1 MRKYFKLF
9 LFSFIMLLLPCIV
22 NASTFNY
29 TDKVYD
35 IVGEAESTKP
45 TVYLFYSSSC
55 VHCKAE
61 NAFLD
66 DLENQYGDTIDIKRY
81 EVTQNET
88 NSNYLKLVK
97 DRIGSTSSGVP
108 FTVIGDKYYVG
119 YSNTI
124 GSTMKNT
131 IDSYIESMKE
141 HTSNNDDNNKADD
154 DVEKSSNEKS
164 NINLPLLGD
173 VDAKQVSLPLVAVIL
188 GTIDGFNPC
197 AMWILLFLINMLFA
211 MKDRKKMWL
220 LGIIFLFTSAFV
232 YFMAMLGLSV
242 VIGMT
247 AVVWVRTLIALV
259 AIIGGIVN
267 LNSYLKTP
275 KDGCHIVDEKKRKK
289 YFTKIKKFTSEQ
301 NLFLAIIGVIAL
313 AASVNLV
320 ELACSAG
327 FPTIFVSMLELNGIS
342 GIGSILYLLLYIVFF
357 LIDDI
362 VIFVIA
368 MTTLKISGITTK
380 YNRMSHL
387 IGGIIMVIIGL
398 LLIFK
403 PEWIMLNF

>member
-1 MRKYFKLF
+1 MGKYLKLF
-9 LFSFIMLLLPCIV
+9 LFSFIMILIPCV
-22 NASTFNY
+22 ANAATFNY
-29 TDKVYD
+29 TDQVYD
-35 IVGEAESTKP
+35 IVGEAESTKV

-66 DLENQYGDTIDIKRY
+66 DLEDQYGDTIDIKRY
-81 EVTQNET
+81 EVTQNAT
-88 NSNYLKLVK
+88 NNNYLKLVK
-97 DRIGSTSSGVP
+97 ERVGSTSSGVP
-108 FTVIGDKYYVG
+108 FTVIGEKYYIG

-124 GSTMKNT
+124 GSTMENT
-131 IDSYIESMKE
+131 IDSYLESMNGQ
-141 HTSNNDDNNKADD
+141 TPGDDSNDSDD
-154 DVEKSSNEKS
+154 DSGDVVNEDKN
-164 NINLPLLGD
+164 NIDLPLLGE

-197 AMWILLFLINMLFA
+197 AMWILLFLINMLFN

-220 LGIIFLFTSAFV
+220 LGLIFLFTSAFV
-232 YFMAMLGLSV
+232 YFLAMLGLSV

-259 AIIGGIVN
+259 AIAGGIIN

-275 KDGCHIVDEKKRKK
+275 KDGCHVVDEKKRKK
-289 YFTKIKKFTSEQ
+289 YFTKIKKFTNEQ

-327 FPTIFVSMLELNGIS
+327 FPTIFISMLDLNGIS
-342 GIGSILYLLLYIVFF
+342 GIGSILYILLYIVFF

-368 MTTLKISGITTK
+368 MTTLKVSGITTK
-380 YNRMSHL
+380 YNRLSHL

-398 LLIFK
+398 LLILK

>member
-1 MRKYFKLF
+1 MLKHFKLF
-9 LFSFIMLLLPCIV
+9 FFSLVMILLPCVV
-22 NASTFNY
+22 NASSFNY
-29 TDKVYD
+29 TDQVYD
-35 IVGEAESTKP
+35 IVGETESTKV
-45 TVYLFYSSSC
+45 TVYFFYSSSC

-66 DLENQYGDTIDIKRY
+66 ELEDQYGDTIDIKRY
-81 EVTQNET
+81 EVTKSET
-88 NSNYLKLVK
+88 NSNYMSLVK
-97 DRIGSTSSGVP
+97 ERVGSNSAGVP
-108 FTVIGDKYYVG
+108 FTVIGEKYYNG

-131 IDSYIESMKE
+131 IDSYIESMNDE
-141 HTSNNDDNNKADD
+141 VTDDESNDDTEEVVD
-154 DVEKSSNEKS
+154 EEKS
-164 NINLPLLGD
+164 NIDLPLLGE

-232 YFMAMLGLSV
+232 YFLAMLGLSV

-275 KDGCHIVDEKKRKK
+275 KDGCHVVDEKKRKK
-289 YFTKIKKFTSEQ
+289 YFTRIKKFTNEQ
-301 NLFLAIIGVIAL
+301 NLFLAILGVIAL

-327 FPTIFVSMLELNGIS
+327 FPTIFISMLELNGIS
-342 GIGSILYLLLYIVFF
+342 GISSILYILLYIIFF

>member
-1 MRKYFKLF
+1 MKKHFKLF
-9 LFSFIMLLLPCIV
+9 FFSLIMVLLPCIV
-22 NASTFNY
+22 NASSFNY
-29 TDKVYD
+29 KDQVYD
-35 IVGEAESTKP
+35 IVGDAESTKV

-66 DLENQYGDTIDIKRY
+66 DLQEQYGDTIDIKKY

-88 NSNYLKLVK
+88 NNNYLKLVK
-97 DRIGSTSSGVP
+97 ERVDSTSSGVP
-108 FTVIGDKYYVG
+108 FTVIGEKYYVG

-131 IDSYIESMKE
+131 IDSYIESMKGQV
-141 HTSNNDDNNKADD
+141 SDD
-154 DVEKSSNEKS
+154 DSDKEEDETVTDEKN
-164 NINLPLLGD
+164 NIDLPLLGE

-232 YFMAMLGLSV
+232 YFLAMLGLSV

-247 AVVWVRTLIALV
+247 AVAWVRTVIALV

-275 KDGCHIVDEKKRKK
+275 KDGCHVVDEKKRKK
-289 YFTKIKKFTSEQ
+289 YFTRIKRFTNEQ

-327 FPTIFVSMLELNGIS
+327 FPTIFISMLELNGIS
-342 GIGSILYLLLYIVFF
+342 GMGSILYILLYIIFF

>member
-1 MRKYFKLF
+1 MGKYLKLF
-9 LFSFIMLLLPCIV
+9 LFSFIMILIPCIA

-29 TDKVYD
+29 TDQVYD
-35 IVGEAESTKP
+35 IVGETESTKV

-66 DLENQYGDTIDIKRY
+66 DLQEQYGDTIDIKRY
-81 EVTQNET
+81 EVTQNAT
-88 NSNYLKLVK
+88 NNNYLKLVK
-97 DRIGSTSSGVP
+97 ERVGSTSSGVP
-108 FTVIGDKYYVG
+108 FTVIGEKYYIG

-124 GSTMKNT
+124 GSTMENT
-131 IDSYIESMKE
+131 INSYIESMNGQ
-141 HTSNNDDNNKADD
+141 TPDNDSDDSDD
-154 DVEKSSNEKS
+154 DSGDVVNEDKD
-164 NINLPLLGD
+164 NIDLPLLGE
-173 VDAKQVSLPLVAVIL
+173 VNAKQVSLPLVAVIL

-197 AMWILLFLINMLFA
+197 AMWILLFLINMLFN

-220 LGIIFLFTSAFV
+220 LGLIFLFTSAFV
-232 YFMAMLGLSV
+232 YFLAMLGLSV

-259 AIIGGIVN
+259 AIVGGIIN

-275 KDGCHIVDEKKRKK
+275 KDGCHVVDEKKRKK
-289 YFTKIKKFTSEQ
+289 YFTKIKKFTNEQ

-327 FPTIFVSMLELNGIS
+327 FPTIFISMLDLNGIS
-342 GIGSILYLLLYIVFF
+342 GIGSILYILLYIVFF

-368 MTTLKISGITTK
+368 MTTLKVSGITTK
-380 YNRMSHL
+380 YNRLSHL

-398 LLIFK
+398 LLILK

>member
-1 MRKYFKLF
+1 MGKHFKLF
-9 LFSFIMLLLPCIV
+9 LFSFIMLLLPCVV
-22 NASTFNY
+22 NASSFNY
-29 TDKVYD
+29 KDQVYD
-35 IVGEAESTKP
+35 VVGETESTKV

-55 VHCKAE
+55 IHCKAE

-66 DLENQYGDTIDIKRY
+66 DLQDQYGDTIDIKRY

-88 NSNYLKLVK
+88 NNNYLKIVK
-97 DRIGSTSSGVP
+97 ERVGSTSAGVP
-108 FTVIGDKYYVG
+108 FTVIGEKYYVG

-131 IDSYIESMKE
+131 IDSYIESMNG
-141 HTSNNDDNNKADD
+141 TSDDKTDDNTDD
-154 DVEKSSNEKS
+154 ETEEPTEEKN
-164 NINLPLLGD
+164 NIDLPLLGE

-188 GTIDGFNPC
+188 GTVDGFNPC

-211 MKDRKKMWL
+211 MKDRKKMWI

-232 YFMAMLGLSV
+232 YFLAMLGLSV

-275 KDGCHIVDEKKRKK
+275 KDGCHVVDEKKRKK
-289 YFTKIKKFTSEQ
+289 YFTRIKKFTNEQ

-327 FPTIFVSMLELNGIS
+327 FPTIFISMLELNGIS
-342 GIGSILYLLLYIVFF
+342 GLGSVLYILLYIIFF

-380 YNRMSHL
+380 YNRLSHL

>member
-1 MRKYFKLF
+1 MGKYLKLF
-9 LFSFIMLLLPCIV
+9 LFSFIMILIPCIA
-22 NASTFNY
+22 NAATFNY
-29 TDKVYD
+29 TDQVYD
-35 IVGEAESTKP
+35 IVGEAESTKV

-66 DLENQYGDTIDIKRY
+66 DLEDHYGDTIDIKRY
-81 EVTQNET
+81 EVTQNAT
-88 NSNYLKLVK
+88 NNNYLKLVK
-97 DRIGSTSSGVP
+97 ERVGSTSSGVP
-108 FTVIGDKYYVG
+108 FTVIGEKYYIG

-124 GSTMKNT
+124 GSTMENT
-131 IDSYIESMKE
+131 IDSYLESINGQ
-141 HTSNNDDNNKADD
+141 TPDD
-154 DVEKSSNEKS
+154 DSNDSDDDSGDVVNEDKN
-164 NINLPLLGD
+164 NIDLPLLGE

-197 AMWILLFLINMLFA
+197 AMWILLFLINMLFN

-220 LGIIFLFTSAFV
+220 LGLIFLFTSAFV
-232 YFMAMLGLSV
+232 YFLAMLGLSV

-259 AIIGGIVN
+259 AIVGGIIN

-275 KDGCHIVDEKKRKK
+275 KDGCHVVDEKKRKK
-289 YFTKIKKFTSEQ
+289 YFTKIKKFTNEQ

-327 FPTIFVSMLELNGIS
+327 FPTIFISMLDLNGIS
-342 GIGSILYLLLYIVFF
+342 GIGSILYILLYIVFF

-368 MTTLKISGITTK
+368 MTTLKVSGITTK
-380 YNRMSHL
+380 YNRLSHL

-398 LLIFK
+398 LLILK

>member
-1 MRKYFKLF
+1 MGKYLKLF
-9 LFSFIMLLLPCIV
+9 LFSFIMILIPCV
-22 NASTFNY
+22 ANAATFNY
-29 TDKVYD
+29 TDQVYD
-35 IVGEAESTKP
+35 IVGEAESTKV

-66 DLENQYGDTIDIKRY
+66 DLEDQYGDTIDIKRY
-81 EVTQNET
+81 EVTQNAT
-88 NSNYLKLVK
+88 NNNYLKLVK
-97 DRIGSTSSGVP
+97 ERVGSTSSGVP
-108 FTVIGDKYYVG
+108 FTVIGEKYYIG

-124 GSTMKNT
+124 GSTMENT
-131 IDSYIESMKE
+131 IDSYLESMNGQ
-141 HTSNNDDNNKADD
+141 TPGDDSNDSDD
-154 DVEKSSNEKS
+154 DSGDVVNEDKN
-164 NINLPLLGD
+164 NIDLPLLGE

-197 AMWILLFLINMLFA
+197 AMWILLFLINMLFN

-220 LGIIFLFTSAFV
+220 LGLIFLFTSAFV
-232 YFMAMLGLSV
+232 YFLAMLGLSV

-259 AIIGGIVN
+259 AIVGGIIN

-275 KDGCHIVDEKKRKK
+275 KDGCHVVDEKKRKK
-289 YFTKIKKFTSEQ
+289 YFTKIKKFTNEQ

-327 FPTIFVSMLELNGIS
+327 FPTIFISMLDLNGIS
-342 GIGSILYLLLYIVFF
+342 GIGSILYILLYIVFF

-368 MTTLKISGITTK
+368 MTTLKVSGITTK
-380 YNRMSHL
+380 YNRLSHL

-398 LLIFK
+398 LLILK

>member
-1 MRKYFKLF
+1 MGKYFKLF
-9 LFSFIMLLLPCIV
+9 LFSFIMILIPCIA

-29 TDKVYD
+29 TDQVYD
-35 IVGEAESTKP
+35 IVGETESTKV

-66 DLENQYGDTIDIKRY
+66 DLEDQYGDTIDIKRY
-81 EVTQNET
+81 EVTQNAT
-88 NSNYLKLVK
+88 NNNYLKLVK
-97 DRIGSTSSGVP
+97 ERVGSTSSGVP
-108 FTVIGDKYYVG
+108 FTVIGQKSYVG
-119 YSNTI
+119 YSKSI
-124 GSTMKNT
+124 GSEMKDT
-131 IDSYIESMKE
+131 IDSYIDSM
-141 HTSNNDDNNKADD
+141 NNNITDDKSDNKTNDNQTE
-154 DVEKSSNEKS
+154 VEEDTTKH
-164 NINLPLLGD
+164 IPFLGT

-197 AMWILLFLINMLFA
+197 AMWILLFLINMLFN

-220 LGIIFLFTSAFV
+220 LGLIFLFTSAFV
-232 YFMAMLGLSV
+232 YFLAMLGLSV

-259 AIIGGIVN
+259 AIVGGIIN

-275 KDGCHIVDEKKRKK
+275 KDGCHVVDEKKRKK
-289 YFTKIKKFTSEQ
+289 YFTKIKKFTNEQ

-327 FPTIFVSMLELNGIS
+327 FPTIFISMLDLNGIS
-342 GIGSILYLLLYIVFF
+342 GIGSILYILLYIIFF

-368 MTTLKISGITTK
+368 MTTLKVSGITTK
-380 YNRMSHL
+380 YNRLSHL

-398 LLIFK
+398 LLILK

>member
-1 MRKYFKLF
+1 MGKYLKLF
-9 LFSFIMLLLPCIV
+9 LFSFIMILIPCV
-22 NASTFNY
+22 ANAATFNY
-29 TDKVYD
+29 TDQVYD
-35 IVGEAESTKP
+35 IVGEAESTKV

-66 DLENQYGDTIDIKRY
+66 DLEDQYGDTIDIKRY
-81 EVTQNET
+81 EVTQNAT
-88 NSNYLKLVK
+88 NNNYLKLVK
-97 DRIGSTSSGVP
+97 ERVGSTSSGVP
-108 FTVIGDKYYVG
+108 FTVIGEKYYIG

-124 GSTMKNT
+124 GSTMENT
-131 IDSYIESMKE
+131 IDSYLESMNGQ
-141 HTSNNDDNNKADD
+141 TPGDDSNDSDD
-154 DVEKSSNEKS
+154 DSGDVVNEDKN
-164 NINLPLLGD
+164 NIDLPLLGE

-197 AMWILLFLINMLFA
+197 AMWILLFLINMLFN

-220 LGIIFLFTSAFV
+220 LGLIFLFTSAFV
-232 YFMAMLGLSV
+232 YFLAMLGLSV

-259 AIIGGIVN
+259 AIVGGIIN

-275 KDGCHIVDEKKRKK
+275 KDGCHVVDEKKRKK
-289 YFTKIKKFTSEQ
+289 YFTKIKKFTNEQ

-320 ELACSAG
+320 ELACSEG
-327 FPTIFVSMLELNGIS
+327 FPTIFISMLDLNGIS
-342 GIGSILYLLLYIVFF
+342 GIGSILYILLYIVFF

-368 MTTLKISGITTK
+368 MTTLKVSGITTK
-380 YNRMSHL
+380 YNRLSHL

-398 LLIFK
+398 LLILK

>member
-1 MRKYFKLF
+1 MKKYFKLF
-9 LFSFIMLLLPCIV
+9 LLTFIILFIPCIV
-22 NASTFNY
+22 NAKA
-29 TDKVYD
+29 TDYKDQVYD
-35 IVGEAESTKP
+35 IVGEEESSKV
-45 TVYLFYSSSC
+45 TVYLFYSSTC

-66 DLENQYGDTIDIKRY
+66 DVASNYGDKIDIKRY
-81 EVTQNET
+81 EVTGSIV
-88 NSNYLKLVK
+88 NSNYMDAAKAKV
-97 DRIGSTSSGVP
+97 GSTSAGVP
-108 FTVIGDKYYVG
+108 FTIIGDKYYVG
-119 YSNTI
+119 YSESI
-124 GSTMKNT
+124 GKTMENT
-131 IDSYIESMKE
+131 IDSYLD
-141 HTSNNDDNNKADD
+141 TTVTNTDDNNSDNSVD
-154 DVEKSSNEKS
+154 EEKS
-164 NINLPLLGD
+164 NINIPLLGD
-173 VDAKQVSLPLVAVIL
+173 VDAKKVSIPIVAVIL

-197 AMWILLFLINMLFA
+197 AMWILLFLINMLFN

-220 LGIIFLFTSAFV
+220 LGIIFLITSAFV
-232 YFMAMLGLSV
+232 YFLAMLGLSL

-247 AVVWVRTLIALV
+247 AVTWVRTLIALV

-275 KDGCHIVDEKKRKK
+275 KDGCTVIDEKKRKK
-289 YFTKIKKFTSEQ
+289 YFTRIKKFTGETS
-301 NLFLAIIGVIAL
+301 LILAILGVIAL

-327 FPTIFVSMLELNGIS
+327 FPTIFISILDLNGLN
-342 GIGSILYLLLYIVFF
+342 GLESILYILLYIVFF

-368 MTTLKISGITTK
+368 MTTLKVSGITTK

-387 IGGIIMVIIGL
+387 VGGIIMIIIGL
-398 LLIFK
+398 LLVLK

>member
-1 MRKYFKLF
+1 MGKYLKLF
-9 LFSFIMLLLPCIV
+9 LFSFIMILLPCIV
-22 NASTFNY
+22 NAASFNY
-29 TDKVYD
+29 TDQVYD
-35 IVGEAESTKP
+35 VVGEPESTKV

-66 DLENQYGDTIDIKRY
+66 GLKDEYGNTIDIKRY
-81 EVTQNET
+81 EVTQNAT
-88 NSNYLKLVK
+88 NNNYLKQVK
-97 DRIGSTSSGVP
+97 EKIGSTSSGVP
-108 FTVIGDKYYVG
+108 FTVIGEKYYVG
-119 YSNTI
+119 YSETI

-131 IDSYIESMKE
+131 IDSYIKSMNGEVK
-141 HTSNNDDNNKADD
+141 DD
-154 DVEKSSNEKS
+154 DSTTTDDDGQTVEDQENT
-164 NINLPLLGD
+164 NIDLPLLGE

-188 GTIDGFNPC
+188 GTVDGFNPC

-232 YFMAMLGLSV
+232 YFLAMLGLSV

-275 KDGCHIVDEKKRKK
+275 KDGCHVVDEKKRKK
-289 YFTKIKKFTSEQ
+289 YFTRIKKFTNEQ

-327 FPTIFVSMLELNGIS
+327 FPTIFISMLELNGVS
-342 GIGSILYLLLYIVFF
+342 GFGSILYILLYIVFF

-362 VIFVIA
+362 VVFVIA
-368 MTTLKISGITTK
+368 MKTLKISGITTK
-380 YNRMSHL
+380 YNRLSHL
-387 IGGIIMVIIGL
+387 IGGIIMVLIGL